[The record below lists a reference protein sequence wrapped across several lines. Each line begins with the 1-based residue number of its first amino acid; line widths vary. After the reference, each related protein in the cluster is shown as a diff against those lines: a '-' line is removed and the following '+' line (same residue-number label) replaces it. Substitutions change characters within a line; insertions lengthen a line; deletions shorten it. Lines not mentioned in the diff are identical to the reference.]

1 LRSTLDVA
9 APKPD
14 VLGRLRDLLLGPPL
28 PNQADGDE
36 RIGALAGVPVLGLD
50 ALASAAYGPEA
61 LLTVLIALGIGG
73 LRYVTPLTFLIVGI
87 LFIVF
92 ISYRQTIEAYP
103 NGGGAYTV
111 ARENLGKFPS
121 LLAAAALALDYLLNV
136 AVAISAGVGALV
148 SAVPWLLPHTLA
160 LCLGVLALL
169 TLVNL
174 RGARTTGFVFMLPTI
189 LFVGTLG
196 TVIVVGAV
204 RVLSHGGHPQPV
216 IAPETVPVTGTVT
229 LWLLLRAFSN
239 GCTAMTGV
247 EAVSNGVP
255 MFRPPITV
263 LARRTLTL
271 IIAVL
276 MFLLVGI
283 AALCRAYGITATPP
297 GTGQYKSVL
306 SQLVSAVFGGGIF
319 YYVTMGS
326 TFALLALS
334 ANTSFSGF
342 PGLCRLVA
350 RDRFL
355 PEKFAHRGRRLVFSH
370 GMVVLSCLAG
380 ALLIVF
386 RGITDALIPLFAIG
400 AFLAF
405 TMSQAGMVMH
415 WRRRGGKH
423 AARSLVVN
431 AVGAV
436 ATGVTLTLVLV
447 SKFTEGAWITVLL
460 VAGMIALMCA
470 ARSHYEFV
478 ERATDVSA
486 APVDLVAPRRVIAV
500 IPIRRWDA
508 VALKALRFAFGV
520 TSRVIV
526 VRVVTGED
534 EDGDLRRRWAELAEG
549 PARRAG
555 HQPPEL
561 VELCSEY
568 RLLFAP
574 LVDYVSTLAKENPDE
589 QVAVVV
595 PELVERRW
603 YQYFLHEQ
611 TAALLKAALFFQGG
625 PQIVVIDTP
634 YYLRDWAGER
644 SRVLSTRPPASARTS
659 APVHRSSWTPST

>member
-1 LRSTLDVA
+1 
-9 APKPD
+9 
-14 VLGRLRDLLLGPPL
+14 LLFGPSL
-28 PNQADGDE
+28 PNEADGTE
-36 RIGALAGVPVLGLD
+36 RVGAIAGVPVLGLD

-61 LLTVLIALGIGG
+61 LLTVLIGLGVGG
-73 LRYVTPLTFLIVGI
+73 LKYVTPLTFLIVGI

-92 ISYRQTIEAYP
+92 LSYRQTIEAYP

-111 ARENLGKFPS
+111 ARENLGQLPS

-160 LCLGVLALL
+160 LALGVLALL

-174 RGARTTGFVFMLPTI
+174 RGVRTTGFVFIVPTY

-196 TVIVVGAV
+196 FVIVVGAA
-204 RVLSHGGHPQPV
+204 RALAHGGHPPPV
-216 IAPETVPVTGTVT
+216 VAPATVPVAGTVS

-255 MFRPPITV
+255 IFRPPMTV
-263 LARRTLTL
+263 LARRTLTI
-271 IIAVL
+271 IIATL
-276 MFLLVGI
+276 TLLLVGI
-283 AALCRAYGITATPP
+283 AGLCRVYGITATPP

-306 SQLVSAVFGGGIF
+306 SQIVLAVVGPGAF

-326 TFALLALS
+326 IFTLLALS

-342 PGLCRLVA
+342 PMLCRLVA
-350 RDRFL
+350 LDRFL
-355 PEKFAHRGRRLVFSH
+355 PERFAHRGRRLVFSH
-370 GMVVLSCLAG
+370 GMIVLSVLAG
-380 ALLIVF
+380 ALIIVF

-415 WRRRGGKH
+415 WRRTSGKH
-423 AARSLVVN
+423 AAWSLVIN

-436 ATGVTLTLVLV
+436 STGITLVLV
-447 SKFTEGAWITVLL
+447 LISKFTEGAWITVLL
-460 VAGMIALMCA
+460 VAGMIALMLA
-470 ARSHYEFV
+470 VRSHYRFIEQ
-478 ERATDVSA
+478 ATDVSA
-486 APVDLVAPRRVIAV
+486 SPLDLAAPRPLIAV
-500 IPIRRWDA
+500 VPFRRWDA
-508 VALKALRFAFGV
+508 IALKALRFAFGV

-534 EDGDLRRRWAELAEG
+534 ADGDLSGRWGELAVG
-549 PARRAG
+549 PACRAG
-555 HQPPEL
+555 HPPPEL
-561 VELCSEY
+561 VVLRSEY
-568 RLLFAP
+568 RKLFAP
-574 LVDYVSTLAKENPDE
+574 LVDYVWTLAKDHPDE

-634 YYLRDWAGER
+634 YYLRDWQGER
-644 SRVLSTRPPASARTS
+644 SRVLSARPAASPPASAPTRTTRPPMS
-659 APVHRSSWTPST
+659 APASAPASNP